1 MILLRQKTFATS
13 VYASQTGFDGPMG
26 KDFHIQDGEF
36 KRTNQITKEG
46 RDLILRKR
54 KYKTTK
60 SGGKIC
66 AGKDGLHI
74 SFHEGLSSGGRKIS
88 QEFHSTKDPV
98 SAYRDFL
105 RMNNQRMQQG
115 DVFGESVRSISNKEI
130 KDAIRKNAK
139 KQAILKNVK
148 KAAPWVIGG
157 TAIAGATAAG
167 IKIARKN
174 KKKDKKDNK

>member
-1 MILLRQKTFATS
+1 MILLRQRAFATS
-13 VYASQTGFDGPMG
+13 VYASQTGFDETMG

-36 KRTNQITKEG
+36 KRANQITKEG
-46 RDLILRKR
+46 KDLVFGKR

-60 SGGKIC
+60 SGGRIY

-88 QEFHSTKDPV
+88 QDFHSSKDPV

-115 DVFGESVRSISNKEI
+115 DVFGESARSISNKEI

-139 KQAILKNVK
+139 KQAILKNAK
-148 KAAPWVIGG
+148 KTAPWVIGG
-157 TAIAGATAAG
+157 ASVVGATAAG
-167 IKIARKN
+167 IHAY
-174 KKKDKKDNK
+174 KKKKAKKEDK